1 MGLGVGKW
9 GAILEFRREKK
20 HSCRERVGGRETE
33 RVRGEMRGTVF
44 FLFFFFCGLLN

>member
-20 HSCRERVGGRETE
+20 HSCRERVRGGGGDE
-33 RVRGEMRGTVF
+33 RDCGFLVF
-44 FLFFFFCGLLN
+44 FFSWVVV